1 MPKELKVNAE
11 ELAEE
16 VTWLSKMPT
25 IGPETAVI
33 EITGLLS
40 ALMLRRISGDQYRES
55 VISAVGVDQT
65 RILVGTTKLLTA
77 LKSMSG
83 PVIITIDEQTL
94 AIESDER
101 RVELRSADGV
111 VEFPQ
116 WPQFT
121 GQGKE
126 MVTSREMAQV
136 LTSVSTDDAL
146 PALTTIAFDNG
157 VMVSTDRRRLS
168 AISYDESGFT
178 GRVPSAALRAFAKN
192 DTAVFVEAGLVG
204 DNEWVQLRSGRR
216 SITTPMADVEFPR
229 WKQLI
234 PEDPT
239 LEVAVARQALLK
251 AITGEEVTLTVDGDM
266 VTVTSESDGVRTKQK
281 VKLFQTVKG
290 SGPFSVTILSKYAIE
305 ALRGLNSGLTLF
317 KATAPD
323 KPVVFQ
329 DISERDIHLVM
340 PIKKEAEEAS

>member
-1 MPKELKVNAE
+1 MGKELKVNAE
-11 ELAEE
+11 EFAEE
-16 VTWLSKMPT
+16 IAWLNKMPT
-25 IGPETAVI
+25 TGPETAVI

-40 ALMLRRISGDQYRES
+40 ALMLRRVSGDQYRES
-55 VISAVGVDQT
+55 VISAVGVDQA
-65 RILVGTTKLLTA
+65 RILVGTSKLLTA
-77 LKSMSG
+77 LKPMFG
-83 PVIITIDEQTL
+83 PVIITMDEQTL
-94 AIESDER
+94 SIESDER
-101 RVELRSADGV
+101 KVELRSADGV

-146 PALTTIAFDNG
+146 PALTTVAFDNG

-178 GRVPSAALRAFAKN
+178 GRVPSAALRAFARN
-192 DTAVFVEAGLVG
+192 DTAVFVEAGRVAPTS
-204 DNEWVQLRSGRR
+204 EWVQLRSGRR
-216 SITTPMADVEFPR
+216 SITTPMADVEFPQ

-239 LEVAVARQALLK
+239 LQVVVARQALLK
-251 AITGEEVTLTVDGDM
+251 AIAGEEVTLVVDKDA
-266 VTVTSESDGVRTKQK
+266 VTVISESDGVRTEQK
-281 VKLFQTVKG
+281 VKLFQTVR
-290 SGPFSVTILSKYAIE
+290 SDGPFSVTLLSKYAIE

-317 KATAPD
+317 KATEPD

-329 DISERDIHLVM
+329 DISEMDVHLIM
-340 PIKKEAEEAS
+340 PIKKEAG